1 MAPVLPP
8 GFRFHP
14 TDEELV
20 AYYLKRKINGRK
32 IELEIIPEV
41 DLYKCEPWDLPG
53 KSLLPGKDLEWYFF
67 SPRDRKYPNGSRTN
81 RATKSGY
88 WKATGKDRKVN
99 SQTRA
104 VGMKK
109 TLVYYRGRA
118 PHGSRTNW
126 VMHEYRLDERECE
139 TASGLQDAYALCRV
153 FKKTAVI
160 TPKDGE
166 HYVNVSN
173 NSNQINSDQSS
184 SIELYSE
191 GRGEDLD
198 SSNYFMPMDNC
209 PPHNMGN
216 EGSFTLN
223 DATRDHGKWS
233 HFSSEDPLLS
243 LPSPSFHNFGGI
255 TYPPSR
261 VDIAL
266 ECARMQHRFAM
277 PPLEV
282 NDIPQVGISELKM
295 AQASG
300 SMQGSR
306 TETDIL
312 HEILSVAHSSQELIN
327 QSSYSQEWGGNDNY
341 APREDDFTFMV
352 GTNYNHLND
361 MSSMRYVDKT
371 WEDPNTRN
379 IEIGDVGGEL
389 RAERM
394 VENLRWVGMSRDD
407 LEKMEEQKI
416 VPIEDIS
423 NFQTNREENEVQESE
438 QHSNNNEHNDTE
450 INGFSLGFIND
461 DDHNENFI
469 EDGNMDDF
477 SSSPSFEVV
486 EEIKVNH
493 GMLVSTGQ
501 VAETFFHQI
510 VPSQTLQV
518 QLNSVRANTHYIE
531 NAEAMLMIM
540 ENQGSLFWKF
550 KSYVMSKLTK
560 PSKTV
565 ASAIVFVF
573 ALVLMHCVY
582 LKEELEIWNETF
594 CGSATSM
601 KRVSR
606 SSEIIKWNESNE
618 VWFVGVKSEK
628 GLSAVLKKIGIF
640 LTISLALC
648 TMWANHNTIV
658 NP

>member
-99 SQTRA
+99 SKARS

-153 FKKTAVI
+153 LKKTAVI
-160 TPKDGE
+160 PQKVEG
-166 HYVNVSN
+166 HYVEVPNV
-173 NSNQINSDQSS
+173 NQITSDQSS

-198 SSNYFMPMDNC
+198 SSNYFMSVNTC
-209 PPHNMGN
+209 SPHNLGI
-216 EGSFTLN
+216 ETPLN
-223 DATRDHGKWS
+223 ISGGTTRDHEKWS
-233 HFSSEDPLLS
+233 HVSLQDPMFS
-243 LPSPSFHNFGGI
+243 LPTSYPHFGAYLPSK
-255 TYPPSR
+255 

-266 ECARMQHRFAM
+266 ECARMQHRFVM

-282 NDIPQVGISELKM
+282 DDFPQVGISELKM
-295 AQASG
+295 TQASS

-306 TETDIL
+306 PETDIL
-312 HEILSVAHSSQELIN
+312 QEILSVAHASQELIN
-327 QSSYSQEWGGNDNY
+327 QSSYSQEWGGNDYYY
-341 APREDDFTFMV
+341 APRDDDFTFMV
-352 GTNYNHLND
+352 GTNYNHSNE
-361 MSSMRYVDKT
+361 MSSARYVDKA
-371 WEDPNTRN
+371 WEDANTRT
-379 IEIGDVGGEL
+379 IEIGDMDQEFK
-389 RAERM
+389 AERM
-394 VENLRWVGMSRDD
+394 VENLRWVGMSRED
-407 LEKMEEQKI
+407 LEKMEEQNI

-423 NFQTNREENEVQESE
+423 SLQTNMKENEVQEYE
-438 QHSNNNEHNDTE
+438 QHNMEHNDTE
-450 INGFSLGFIND
+450 INDFSLGFIND
-461 DDHNENFI
+461 SDPTENFT
-469 EDGNMDDF
+469 EDGNSDDY
-477 SSSPSFEVV
+477 SGSPSFEVV
-486 EEIKVNH
+486 EEIKVNR
-493 GMLVSTGQ
+493 GMFVSTGQ
-501 VAETFFHQI
+501 VAETFFHQM
-510 VPSQTLQV
+510 VPSQTVQV
-518 QLNSVRANTHYIE
+518 QLNTVMAHDHYVE
-531 NAEAMLMIM
+531 NAEAMLLIM
-540 ENQGSLFWKF
+540 EDQGSLRKV
-550 KSYVMSKLTK
+550 KAYVMGKLLK
-560 PSKTV
+560 PSMTI
-565 ASAIVFVF
+565 ASAVVFVF
-573 ALVLMHCVY
+573 ALVLMHYAFIKGEV
-582 LKEELEIWNETF
+582 KIWNET
-594 CGSATSM
+594 CCSNSGSIMKKTSQ
-601 KRVSR
+601 
-606 SSEIIKWNESNE
+606 SSQIMKWNEPNE
-618 VWFVGVKSEK
+618 VWFVGIKSEK

-640 LTISLALC
+640 LTISFALC
-648 TMWANHNTIV
+648 TMWANHN
-658 NP
+658 

>member
-1 MAPVLPP
+1 MTPVLPP

-160 TPKDGE
+160 TPKVGG
-166 HYVNVSN
+166 HYVNTPN
-173 NSNQINSDQSS
+173 ANQITGYQSS

-191 GRGEDLD
+191 GRGEDLG
-198 SSNYFMPMDNC
+198 SSNYSMPMDTC
-209 PPHNMGN
+209 SPHNVGN
-216 EGSFTLN
+216 ETSLTISGGS
-223 DATRDHGKWS
+223 RDHGNWS
-233 HFSSEDPLLS
+233 HFSSEDPLFS
-243 LPSPSFHNFGGI
+243 LPTSSFPNFGTM

-266 ECARMQHRFAM
+266 ECARMQHRFTM

-282 NDIPQVGISELKM
+282 DDFPQVGISELKM
-295 AQASG
+295 TQASG

-312 HEILSVAHSSQELIN
+312 QEILSVAHASQELIN
-327 QSSYSQEWGGNDNY
+327 QSGYSHEWGGNDNY

-352 GTNYNHLND
+352 GTNYNHLNE

-371 WEDPNTRN
+371 WEDANTRT
-379 IEIGDVGGEL
+379 IEIGDVGEEFK
-389 RAERM
+389 AERM
-394 VENLRWVGMSRDD
+394 VENLRWVGMSRED
-407 LEKMEEQKI
+407 LEKMEEQKV

-423 NFQTNREENEVQESE
+423 SFQTNREENEVQESE
-438 QHSNNNEHNDTE
+438 QHSNKEHNDTE
-450 INGFSLGFIND
+450 INDFSLGFIND
-461 DDHNENFI
+461 DDPNENFI
-469 EDGNMDDF
+469 EEGNMNDY
-477 SSSPSFEVV
+477 SSFPSFEVV
-486 EEIKVNH
+486 EETKVNH

-501 VAETFFHQI
+501 VAKTFFHQI
-510 VPSQTLQV
+510 VPSQTIQV
-518 QLNSVRANTHYIE
+518 QLNSVMANNHCVE

-540 ENQGSLFWKF
+540 ENQGSILRKF
-550 KSYVMSKLTK
+550 RSYVMGKLTK
-560 PSKTV
+560 PSKAI
-565 ASAIVFVF
+565 ASAVVFVF
-573 ALVLMHCVY
+573 ALVLMHCAY
-582 LKEELEIWNETF
+582 LKEEVEIWNETY
-594 CGSATSM
+594 CSI
-601 KRVSR
+601 KRMSQ
-606 SSEIIKWNESNE
+606 SSEVINWNKSNE

-648 TMWANHNTIV
+648 TMWANQNMIV

>member
-160 TPKDGE
+160 TPKDGG
-166 HYVNVSN
+166 HYVNVPIA
-173 NSNQINSDQSS
+173 NQITSDHSS
-184 SIELYSE
+184 SIELCSE

-198 SSNYFMPMDNC
+198 SSHYLMPMDNC
-209 PPHNMGN
+209 SPHNMGN
-216 EGSFTLN
+216 ETSLTINGGS
-223 DATRDHGKWS
+223 RDHPKWS

-243 LPSPSFHNFGGI
+243 LPTSSFHNFEGI

-277 PPLEV
+277 PPLELD
-282 NDIPQVGISELKM
+282 DIPQVGISELKM
-295 AQASG
+295 TQASS

-312 HEILSVAHSSQELIN
+312 QEILSVAHASQELIN
-327 QSSYSQEWGGNDNY
+327 QSSYSQEWDCNDNY
-341 APREDDFTFMV
+341 APRSEEDFTFMV
-352 GTNYNHLND
+352 GTNYNHLNE
-361 MSSMRYVDKT
+361 MRYVDKT
-371 WEDPNTRN
+371 WEDANTRT
-379 IEIGDVGGEL
+379 IEIGDVDEEFK
-389 RAERM
+389 AERM
-394 VENLRWVGMSRDD
+394 VENLRWVGMSRED
-407 LEKMEEQKI
+407 LEKMEEQKT
-416 VPIEDIS
+416 VPIEDIP

-438 QHSNNNEHNDTE
+438 QHSNNEHNDTD
-450 INGFSLGFIND
+450 INDFSLGFIND
-461 DDHNENFI
+461 DDPNENFI
-469 EDGNMDDF
+469 EDGNIDDY

-518 QLNSVRANTHYIE
+518 HLNSVVANDHCVE

-540 ENQGSLFWKF
+540 ENQGSLLRKF
-550 KSYVMSKLTK
+550 KSYVMGKLSK
-560 PSKTV
+560 PSKAI
-565 ASAIVFVF
+565 ASAVVFVF
-573 ALVLMHCVY
+573 ALVLMHCAY
-582 LKEELEIWNETF
+582 LKEEVEIWNET
-594 CGSATSM
+594 CCSM
-601 KRVSR
+601 KRMSQ

-648 TMWANHNTIV
+648 TMWANHNMIA